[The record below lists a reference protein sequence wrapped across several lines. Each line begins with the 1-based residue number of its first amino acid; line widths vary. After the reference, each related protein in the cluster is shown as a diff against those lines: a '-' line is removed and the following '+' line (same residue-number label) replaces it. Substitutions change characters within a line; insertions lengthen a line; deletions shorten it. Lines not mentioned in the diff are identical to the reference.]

1 MLLVQDLLEQSAART
16 PDKTALVCGDV
27 RLTWCEVDRRA
38 NQVANELRSRG
49 FHRGDRAV
57 LWTANGPDL
66 AILIFAVLKAGGV
79 FVVVADSSKPK
90 QVAGIVVDCGAVA
103 LLFAGNRS
111 KAALEVGV
119 DCPSLQIFLVTGAAA
134 AGLGQPGWIDLG
146 EVYRR
151 ADGSRPPRTGID
163 RDLAC
168 LIYTSGSTGKPKGV
182 MSGHHNVVFA
192 ARSITSYLRNTADD
206 IVISALPLSFDYGL
220 YQWLMVCLFG
230 GTLVLE
236 RSFTYPAEFLHRLAA
251 ERATGLPG
259 VPTMFAMLLN
269 LDLTA
274 FDTGSLR
281 YLSNTGAA
289 LPPRHIERLRE
300 VVPQALVFSM
310 YGLTETKRTLY
321 LPPEDL
327 DRKPGSV
334 GLAIPG
340 TEVWLEDAHGNRL
353 GPDQVGELVVR
364 GGHVMRGYWG
374 NPEATAARF
383 QPGPLPGE
391 TVCHSGDLFR
401 RDADGYHYFV
411 ARTDDVLKSRG
422 EKVAP
427 AEIEQV
433 ISELDGVLEV
443 RVIGVDDP
451 VLGQAIVAQVVRRDA
466 ALLDQQILLHCKGRL
481 EDFKLPRRIE
491 FVDSL
496 PKNANGKITRQA

>member
-1 MLLVQDLLEQSAART
+1 MFLVQDFVEQSAARAPT
-16 PDKTALVCGDV
+16 KTALVCGDL
-27 RLTWCEVDRRA
+27 RLTWADVDRRA
-38 NQVANELRSRG
+38 NQLANELRSRG
-49 FHRGDRAV
+49 FRRGERAV
-57 LWTANGPDL
+57 LWAANGPEL
-66 AILIFAVLKAGGV
+66 AVAIFAVLKADGV
-79 FVVVADSSKPK
+79 FVVLPDSSKPM
-90 QVAGIVVDCGAVA
+90 QVAGIVADCGGVA
-103 LLFAGNRS
+103 LLCAANRS
-111 KAALEVGV
+111 KAALEVAQA
-119 DCPSLQIFLVTGAAA
+119 CRSLRILVTSGATAND
-134 AGLGQPGWIDLG
+134 PGRPDWIDLDA
-146 EVYRR
+146 VHR
-151 ADGSRPPRTGID
+151 DGDASRPPRVGID

-206 IVISALPLSFDYGL
+206 VVISALPLSFDYGL
-220 YQWLMVCLFG
+220 YQWLMVGLFG

-236 RSFTYPAEFLHRLAA
+236 RSFAYPAEFLHRLAA

-269 LDLTA
+269 LDLAA
-274 FDTGSLR
+274 FDLGSLR
-281 YLSNTGAA
+281 YLTNTGAA

-300 VVPQALVFSM
+300 IVPQALVFSM

-334 GLAIPG
+334 GVAIPG
-340 TEVWLEDAHGNRL
+340 TEVWLEDALGNRL

-374 NPEATAARF
+374 NAEATAARF
-383 QPGPLPGE
+383 RPGWLPGE

-433 ISELDGVLEV
+433 ISELDGVVEV

-451 VLGQAIVAQVVRRDA
+451 VLGQAIVAQVVRRDDT
-466 ALLDQQILLHCKGRL
+466 LLDKQILLHCKSRL
-481 EDFKLPRRIE
+481 EDFKLPRRVE
-491 FVDSL
+491 FVTDL
-496 PKNANGKITRQA
+496 PKNANGKITR

>member
-1 MLLVQDLLEQSAART
+1 MLLVQDFVEQSAART

-27 RLTWCEVDRRA
+27 RLSWSDVDRRA
-38 NQVANELRSRG
+38 NQLANVLLARG
-49 FHRGDRAV
+49 FVRGDRAA

-66 AILIFAVLKAGGV
+66 AIMIFAVLKAGGV
-79 FVVVADSSKPK
+79 FVVLPESAKSM
-90 QVAGIVVDCGAVA
+90 QIAGIVADCGAVL
-103 LLFAGNRS
+103 LLFAANRS
-111 KAALEVGV
+111 QVALEVGQA
-119 DCPSLQIFLVTGAAA
+119 CASLRIFLTTGTVA
-134 AGLGQPGWIDLG
+134 AGPTHPDWIDTT
-146 EVYRR
+146 EVYQR
-151 ADGSRPPRTGID
+151 ADAARPPRTGID

-206 IVISALPLSFDYGL
+206 VVISALPLSFDYGL
-220 YQWLMVCLFG
+220 YQWLMVSLFG

-236 RSFTYPAEFLHRLAA
+236 RSFAYPAEFLQRLAA

-269 LDLTA
+269 LDLA
-274 FDTGSLR
+274 SFDLGSLR

-289 LPPRHIERLRE
+289 LPPRHIERLRQ

-334 GLAIPG
+334 GVAIPG

-374 NPEATAARF
+374 NAEATAARF
-383 QPGPLPGE
+383 RPGPLPGE
-391 TVCHSGDLFR
+391 TVCHSSDLFR

-427 AEIEQV
+427 AEVEQV

-451 VLGQAIVAQVVRRDA
+451 VLGQAIVAQVVRRDDT
-466 ALLDQQILLHCKGRL
+466 LLDKQILLHCKSRL

-491 FVDSL
+491 FVTEL
-496 PKNANGKITRQA
+496 AKNANGKITR